1 MWKWNY
7 KRWWTRWVSDAAESI
22 GRSKPETDWSSHG
35 FSAIQRKYIRGNY
48 CRIRGHSTHN
58 LKVGAW
64 LTNLAWACPWCN
76 THKHTKTYAPDPQT
90 GKQVLLFNPRLQ
102 KWEQHFRWSDDFL
115 SIVGHTQTGRA
126 TVDALNMNRFEHIN
140 LRKLLQMAGK
150 HPPT

>member
-1 MWKWNY
+1 MPSEY
-7 KRWWTRWVSDAAESI
+7 VSVSLRFSVQVRANGLCEYCQ
-22 GRSKPETDWSSHG
+22 SSD
-35 FSAIQRKYIRGNY
+35 KYSNASFHCDHILPKKDG
-48 CRIRGHSTHN
+48 GKTE
-58 LKVGAW
+58 

-90 GKQVLLFNPRLQ
+90 GKQVRLFNPRLQ